1 MTRSLAFWDSAFIA
15 QNCSPYVMNNKDY
28 ESLVFSI
35 LIKKYMKFSILCILC
50 DYHVVIAVK
59 TIVYVQLGSNNA
71 LPY

>member
-1 MTRSLAFWDSAFIA
+1 
-15 QNCSPYVMNNKDY
+15 MNNKDY